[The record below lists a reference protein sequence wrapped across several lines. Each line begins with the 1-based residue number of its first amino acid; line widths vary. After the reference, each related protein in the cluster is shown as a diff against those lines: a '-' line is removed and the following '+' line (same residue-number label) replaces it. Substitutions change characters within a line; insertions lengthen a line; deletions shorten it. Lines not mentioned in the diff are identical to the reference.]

1 MKWLKGPDNLYLL
14 GSLLQRLIP
23 LQFVH
28 AYRKALK
35 LRPISVL
42 PLKSVSDSVVL
53 IQRLLLILIC
63 QFCKKK
69 KQIRKGKKKRLFSSF
84 PLSNSLLK
92 SLLNVVIMQ

>member
-1 MKWLKGPDNLYLL
+1 MIWLKGPDNLYLL

-42 PLKSVSDSVVL
+42 PLQSISDSVVL

-69 KQIRKGKKKRLFSSF
+69 KTNRKKYAKTALFQSPPF
-84 PLSNSLLK
+84 MFTFEK
-92 SLLNVVIMQ
+92 SV